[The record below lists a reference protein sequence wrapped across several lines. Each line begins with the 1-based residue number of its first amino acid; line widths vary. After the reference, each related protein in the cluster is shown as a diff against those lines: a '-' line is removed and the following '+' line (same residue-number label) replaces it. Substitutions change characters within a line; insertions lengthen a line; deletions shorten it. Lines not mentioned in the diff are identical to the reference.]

1 VKANY
6 LGVDARRCGEFFFM
20 PALNKVVSLVNAVK
34 YFPMEFTPIKNAPIP
49 AQPPTNQASGHGDW
63 ESCDES
69 CHGGGPGR
77 WLTDG

>member
-1 VKANY
+1 MKANY

-49 AQPPTNQASGHGDW
+49 AQPPTNQATVIGSRVMSRVT
-63 ESCDES
+63 EAVR
-69 CHGGGPGR
+69 GGG
-77 WLTDG
+77 